1 MCLESTCDVFSSST
15 GVFWNSVLD
24 FNLEGKQGRH
34 RKCFQCNLS
43 SSNLSGASCQRVT
56 LSNPIYFSWTNDFRF
71 SRICPTLRSMPS
83 SKTGNLKSIEFIASW
98 QSYVGTLSNYT
109 CHLWEIWE
117 WGPSWTAVKSA
128 IPFGH
133 AHHSYKS
140 QQMFHHQVWPC
151 ISSSVWQVRTLSMWW
166 SAIVLLSHDE
176 GCILFWLVAV
186 CITLMSPFW
195 VFWCFHSFFPMS
207 FPCFHTFLSST
218 WASSRYFY
226 AHRAGPLGAFAPLVM
241 FSVGFKIVTMYPSM
255 GWKF

>member
-43 SSNLSGASCQRVT
+43 SSNFSGASCQRVT

-195 VFWCFHSFFPMS
+195 VFWCFHSSSHVFPLLSHIFVLNLS
-207 FPCFHTFLSST
+207 FVQVLLCPPC
-218 WASSRYFY
+218 
-226 AHRAGPLGAFAPLVM
+226 RAFGCLRSAGDVQRWLQDRHDVPFDGMEV
-241 FSVGFKIVTMYPSM
+241 
-255 GWKF
+255 

>member
-43 SSNLSGASCQRVT
+43 SSNFAGASCQRVT

-109 CHLWEIWE
+109 CHLWEIWDIKRE
-117 WGPSWTAVKSA
+117 WGPSWTAVTPA

-133 AHHSYKS
+133 ADHFQSKS

-151 ISSSVWQVRTLSMWW
+151 ISSSVWQVRTLSM
-166 SAIVLLSHDE
+166 
-176 GCILFWLVAV
+176 
-186 CITLMSPFW
+186 
-195 VFWCFHSFFPMS
+195 
-207 FPCFHTFLSST
+207 
-218 WASSRYFY
+218 
-226 AHRAGPLGAFAPLVM
+226 
-241 FSVGFKIVTMYPSM
+241 
-255 GWKF
+255 